1 MTTITGFTSTRMLA
15 IENNTVVSGS
25 VTGDNLILTKH
36 DGTTVNA
43 GDVRGPVGPQ
53 GPEGEV
59 TTENLNSAIEGVES
73 NISDLS
79 TTVSANAD
87 AIAQNTLSIA
97 DMASDLVPAGVVSM
111 TAMESIPAGWL
122 ELNGLTVPNAQTM
135 YPELYA
141 AAPASWKSNGDLVLP
156 DMRGRM
162 PVGRD
167 VGNSLFNTLGKKGGA
182 TSVTLQKAN
191 VPKHTHEMPTH
202 SHTMPSHKHTMG
214 THTHSISHDH
224 GAADTTT
231 TSHTHSTSETT
242 INSGLHVVYYGG
254 GGTLGLADGN
264 VWGGVAGAPMN
275 LGKLTGS
282 STGGAHKHSF
292 NMPSFSGTSGAT
304 DPGDTSNTDPGDT
317 NSTDPGDT
325 KDGTLAGLGSAA
337 FNTVSP
343 YFVLR
348 FIIKAH

>member
-25 VTGDNLILTKH
+25 VTGDNLILIKH
-36 DGTTVNA
+36 DGTTVDA
-43 GDVRGPVGPQ
+43 GNVRGPVGPQ

-79 TTVSANAD
+79 TTVSANTD
-87 AIAQNTLSIA
+87 AIAQNALAIA
-97 DMASDLVPAGVVSM
+97 DMSSDLIPAGVVSM
-111 TAMESIPAGWL
+111 TAMESIPVGWL
-122 ELNGLTVPNAQTM
+122 ELNGLIVTDAQTM

-167 VGNSLFNTLGKKGGA
+167 ATSSLFNTIGKKGGA
-182 TSVTLQKAN
+182 TSATLEKAN

-202 SHTMPSHKHTMG
+202 RHTMGTHKHTMG
-214 THTHSISHDH
+214 THTHTIDHNH
-224 GAADTTT
+224 GAANTNTDGAHAHDTI
-231 TSHTHSTSETT
+231 E
-242 INSGLHVVYYGG
+242 NNYG
-254 GGTLGLADGN
+254 ADGS
-264 VWGGVAGAPMN
+264 VAGWVNAPGWVQLN
-275 LGKLTGS
+275 GLTTRGGLTYERGVTSKGS
-282 STGGAHKHSF
+282 SHKHSF
-292 NMPSFSGTSGAT
+292 NMPNFTGTSGAA
-304 DPGDTSNTDPGDT
+304 DPGDTSTVDPGDT
-317 NSTDPGDT
+317 STVDPGDT
-325 KDGTLAGLGSAA
+325 KDGTLSGLGSNA
-337 FNTVSP
+337 FDTVSP